1 MQSIAAEQQHF
12 CTAEPGGRSRTLL
25 RSGDDTDE
33 CTRGRLRCSRVIRV
47 SLRRRRNACV
57 KSAARA
63 FARTSGASAKVRS
76 AEASLRTRYS
86 SASHTHARTTQGAT
100 SRGPPQ
106 CPAANF
112 SLCRPRAPPS
122 PPALLTSPPCLSH
135 RACRGG
141 GKLMAATR
149 RQLNRTD
156 RGEETRSTKE
166 DSKQTKPGAELSCM
180 EPGGRQAARPG

>member
-63 FARTSGASAKVRS
+63 SARTSGASAKVRS

-86 SASHTHARTTQGAT
+86 SASHTHARTTQGASLPADHHSALRRT
-100 SRGPPQ
+100 FPFAVPVRPLPRLRCSPRLRASRTGHAEA
-106 CPAANF
+106 AAN
-112 SLCRPRAPPS
+112 SWLPLAVN
-122 PPALLTSPPCLSH
+122 LTA
-135 RACRGG
+135 RTEGKKRG
-141 GKLMAATR
+141 AQR
-149 RQLNRTD
+149 RILNRLNLAP
-156 RGEETRSTKE
+156 S
-166 DSKQTKPGAELSCM
+166 
-180 EPGGRQAARPG
+180 